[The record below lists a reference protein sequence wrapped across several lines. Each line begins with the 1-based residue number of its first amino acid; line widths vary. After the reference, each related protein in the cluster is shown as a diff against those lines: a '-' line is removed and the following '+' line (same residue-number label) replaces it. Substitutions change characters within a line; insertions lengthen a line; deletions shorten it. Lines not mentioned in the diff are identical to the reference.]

1 MGFEEFVAAVI
12 REIHD
17 LGMTM
22 SVEEQNSLFK
32 NVNHRLL
39 HSNLKTAKTRR
50 QILWLES
57 VNSLL
62 HLTTNWSSL
71 FLMLFLQS
79 CNMFLKENIASMVKS
94 YSKVNLRTLCESARA
109 NHQKD
114 PVQKDDSL
122 ANRLSTSQ
130 TAASEGCIGFLKI

>member
-39 HSNLKTAKTRR
+39 HSNLKTAKTCR
-50 QILWLES
+50 QILWLEN
-57 VNSLL
+57 VNYLL

-71 FLMLFLQS
+71 FLMLILQS
-79 CNMFLKENIASMVKS
+79 CNKFLKENIASMAKS
-94 YSKVNLRTLCESARA
+94 YNKVNLRTLCESARA
-109 NHQKD
+109 NH
-114 PVQKDDSL
+114 
-122 ANRLSTSQ
+122 
-130 TAASEGCIGFLKI
+130 